1 MSTKKKS
8 SPLPLSDTLR
18 DLALLRA
25 SDCDLTSALIS
36 HTAIQNTSS
45 THSDDDVELSVERSY
60 EFVKETRAA
69 IRQLHRGEVDQQ
81 GSRLEDVRSRLEDVS
96 AGLYTNDAR

>member
-8 SPLPLSDTLR
+8 SLLPLGDTFR

-36 HTAIQNTSS
+36 HTAIQDTSS
-45 THSDDDVELSVERSY
+45 THSDDDVKVSVDRSY

-69 IRQLHRGEVDQQ
+69 IRQLHRGEVDKQ

-96 AGLYTNDAR
+96 AGLCTNDAR